1 MTFSIEIFHEFMI
14 VLIFFQLIQLLNVA
28 RAKSN
33 KQTNLIT
40 CDTPQYTKYGAM
52 DTNNQQNLNT
62 S

>member
-14 VLIFFQLIQLLNVA
+14 VLIFFQLIQLLNVV

-40 CDTPQYTKYGAM
+40 YDTPQYTKYGAM